1 MDNTYQQGD
10 VKEQKDVQEIDTQEQ
25 TDSQDVSNQKRS
37 KRFKKCLECDEYYEL
52 IDNKSD
58 HNCIR
63 ALRDRVAQQ
72 QEQIN
77 NMVTKEE
84 VAEILRGYVSQ
95 DSFLNFIRATEKK
108 FSELFHSMN
117 NHEEL
122 LQQNK
127 KQIIKCPTGHLLQQL
142 TGQRLQSI
150 TCDICLKRALDRG
163 NHTQRC
169 EVCNFDICASC
180 ESIIQKTKCKN
191 GHVLNP
197 INSSDYEQLKCNSCL
212 KVFPNTESYSFRCK
226 QCDYDLCSKCL
237 QINTPKDKEKKGL
250 LFF

>member
-1 MDNTYQQGD
+1 MDNKNKQD
-10 VKEQKDVQEIDTQEQ
+10 IVNEKEDLQKNIQDQ
-25 TDSQDVSNQKRS
+25 TDNPDVINQKKS
-37 KRFKKCLECDEYYEL
+37 KRFKKCLECDEYYEI

-63 ALRDRVAQQ
+63 ALRERIVQQ

-77 NMVTKEE
+77 NMVTKEQ
-84 VAEILRGYVSQ
+84 VAEILKGYVSQ

-117 NHEEL
+117 SHEEL
-122 LQQNK
+122 LNQNK
-127 KQIIKCPTGHLLQQL
+127 KQITKCPTGHLLQQL
-142 TGQRLQSI
+142 TGQRLVSV

-191 GHVLNP
+191 GHGLNP
-197 INSSDYEQLKCNSCL
+197 VNPSDYDQLQCNNCL
-212 KVFPNTESYSFRCK
+212 KVFSNTESYSFRCK
-226 QCDYDLCSKCL
+226 QCDYDLCQKCI
-237 QINTPKDKEKKGL
+237 QINTTKDKEKKSL